1 MPGKG
6 IHRRGAET
14 AEVRRGNTGNEFQKV
29 FLGLLFLCVLC
40 VLCAS
45 AVNDSYFCKLK
56 YAIKTIAVR
65 AGIYWA
71 AGTFFLEASATS
83 NSTGTPSRALAVKK
97 WL

>member
-6 IHRRGAET
+6 IHRRG

-40 VLCAS
+40 VS
-45 AVNDSYFCKLK
+45 AVNDSYFYKLK

-71 AGTFFLEASATS
+71 AGTFRLEASATS